1 MGFSYRTSRFSLLNV
16 LPLLVWSTGPA
27 QRAPQCPHD
36 SGTTSGISC
45 ILLTWR
51 MSLSLTYDPESNDLV
66 IRWLQCFAQHFSL
79 NMDILFHHSC
89 TRHRCSCWCTW
100 PPTRGSLYIDQW
112 TRDEQTSHIYI
123 SQMMLGQT
131 LTQFYW
137 MSVYSRRESECLS
150 TPSAS
155 KAQTTRWPPSP
166 SL

>member
-89 TRHRCSCWCTW
+89 TRHRCLLIHVDA
-100 PPTRGSLYIDQW
+100 PGHQLAVVYILISGQEMN
-112 TRDEQTSHIYI
+112 RPAIYI
-123 SQMMLGQT
+123 YKSNT
-131 LTQFYW
+131 
-137 MSVYSRRESECLS
+137 VYECTAVVREDLFNRDILRKQRGRCGEWWC
-150 TPSAS
+150 
-155 KAQTTRWPPSP
+155 Q
-166 SL
+166 